1 MYRLHHVRAG
11 PKTKHFKEVRICGWN
26 LKFISLK
33 GIFVPAHETPKFFLV
48 ILFPYALLF
57 EWFSVLWKQLA
68 PWALTL
74 WEWNHA
80 CGSACLRVFLK
91 FKTLNPRGWFFSQQL
106 VVCTLCKPNQS
117 CPWFQTKSA
126 WCLPRHPP
134 KKCPPAPSPLRII
147 ATKAEKL
154 LLSPHLL
161 LFCLLTCVGGGGCFF
176 SSWRRTR
183 WGRRREMGGNFFWE
197 KLHSR
202 GLRQEQGENYGST
215 ESQSQYKKRSF
226 LSKKVF
232 QAKKDVQ
239 YKCWK
244 PLILAYDK

>member
-1 MYRLHHVRAG
+1 MFS
-11 PKTKHFKEVRICGWN
+11 HFGDI
-26 LKFISLK
+26 
-33 GIFVPAHETPKFFLV
+33 H
-48 ILFPYALLF
+48 Y
-57 EWFSVLWKQLA
+57 SVLWKQLA

-80 CGSACLRVFLK
+80 CDSSCLRVLLK
-91 FKTLNPRGWFFSQQL
+91 FKTLNPGGGSS
-106 VVCTLCKPNQS
+106 LCS
-117 CPWFQTKSA
+117 WLCPHCANPINLAPGSKQRA
-126 WCLPRHPP
+126 PGACLPRHPP
-134 KKCPPAPSPLRII
+134 KKSPPPPSPLRII

-161 LFCLLTCVGGGGCFF
+161 LFCLLTCVGGGGGCFF

-202 GLRQEQGENYGST
+202 GLRQEQEENYGST
-215 ESQSQYKKRSF
+215 ESQSQYKKKIF
-226 LSKKVF
+226 PSKKVF
-232 QAKKDVQ
+232 QAKKDGQ

-244 PLILAYDK
+244 PLNLANKDSAWHLTFLFYR